1 MNPGPKDETAG
12 SSSLGIITNISHLTD
27 SDDQRMGN
35 DPFSVEPS
43 LEDNLFRTIS
53 NQDIDSSTSKPTSPL
68 VKHSTPN
75 TSGAAEDVILG
86 DTLNLKITKDDDPS
100 FEIFQDEPSYT
111 VHAPKLRRRMTL
123 QELREKEDRGEF
135 MGMEPLRELKSQ
147 EEAEERAQR
156 RYGSSRPKPIVEPS
170 DKTFVVRK
178 VNADENKA
186 SQSPSTAKPGSNN
199 TSQSNRGSKAGKLK
213 PPKVYLAFVYVGTN
227 GVKRVAYNSNLPNP
241 DISSLGLDTMDMD
254 TFGTFKNFPKP
265 RNRIMSKGKRSCSF
279 CHGEIL
285 RNSNQVSGSNHAK
298 CELEAII
305 SSMDKGPSN
314 KKVKLSDD

>member
-12 SSSLGIITNISHLTD
+12 SSSLGIITHLSHLTD
-27 SDDQRMGN
+27 SDDQRIES

-53 NQDIDSSTSKPTSPL
+53 NQDIDSSMSKPASPL

-75 TSGAAEDVILG
+75 TSAAAEEAILG
-86 DTLNLKITKDDDPS
+86 DTSNLKLTKDDDPS

-111 VHAPKLRRRMTL
+111 RHAPKLRRRMTL
-123 QELREKEDRGEF
+123 QELREKEARNDF
-135 MGMEPLRELKSQ
+135 MEPLRELKSQ
-147 EEAEERAQR
+147 EEEEERAQR
-156 RYGSSRPKPIVEPS
+156 RYGTSRPKPIVQPS

-178 VNADENKA
+178 VDEEGVKA
-186 SQSPSTAKPGSNN
+186 SQSPSTSKFESKNSSQPRGNKPD
-199 TSQSNRGSKAGKLK
+199 KVI
-213 PPKVYLAFVYVGTN
+213 PPKVYLAFVYVGPN

-265 RNRIMSKGKRSCSF
+265 KNRILKKGRRSCSF
-279 CHGEIL
+279 CHGEIHK
-285 RNSNQVSGSNHAK
+285 NSNQVSGSNHAK

-305 SSMDKGPSN
+305 SSMDKGPSS
-314 KKVKLSDD
+314 KKLKMSED